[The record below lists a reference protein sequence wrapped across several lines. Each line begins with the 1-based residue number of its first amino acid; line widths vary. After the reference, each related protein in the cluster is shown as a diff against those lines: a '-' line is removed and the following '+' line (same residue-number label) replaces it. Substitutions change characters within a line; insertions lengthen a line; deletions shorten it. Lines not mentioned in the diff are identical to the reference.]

1 MHACNDTIK
10 LVDGIER
17 ILNWHVFKWKLWKKC
32 YVQIV
37 KLNTSSDTMSLSV
50 YTLQSTWTTVWKQP
64 HTLRWQDN
72 ASSCTKCA
80 MLEFTLDIL
89 SSSNTLSA
97 RGSCKLVG
105 VDHWRVLVS
114 NILYLPD
121 RHTYY
126 LYQIHC
132 PHMQVSSYT
141 TRITCRHYL
150 YNMFTNASRSLWRM
164 VVSG

>member
-1 MHACNDTIK
+1 
-10 LVDGIER
+10 
-17 ILNWHVFKWKLWKKC
+17 
-32 YVQIV
+32 
-37 KLNTSSDTMSLSV
+37 MSLSV

-114 NILYLPD
+114 NILYLLD
-121 RHTYY
+121 RHMYY
-126 LYQIHC
+126 LHQIHC
-132 PHMQVSSYT
+132 LHMQVSWRSPLMCFGVRY
-141 TRITCRHYL
+141 I
-150 YNMFTNASRSLWRM
+150 NAAEKCLLVLSCLSFLLPTKVQY
-164 VVSG
+164 VVMPGGSHLVGIAAW